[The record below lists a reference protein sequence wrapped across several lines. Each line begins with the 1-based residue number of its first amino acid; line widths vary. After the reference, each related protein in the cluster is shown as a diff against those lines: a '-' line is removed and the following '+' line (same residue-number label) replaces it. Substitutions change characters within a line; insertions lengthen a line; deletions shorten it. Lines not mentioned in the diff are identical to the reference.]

1 MTAFTPAN
9 SAVGDTFTGQDTE
22 MRGVS
27 AGVNANFL
35 KAANNKLAEI
45 LEGAARKA
53 SAARQNGPPRAS
65 RRGWLGRAIQ
75 LTKNDARVLVGTA
88 GHLRA
93 RQARAATSL
102 SVLRHA

>member
-53 SAARQNGPPRAS
+53 SAACQNAAHRAS
-65 RRGWLGRAIQ
+65 CCGWTPRFIQ
-75 LTKNDARVLVGTA
+75 LTKNAASAVLATA
-88 GHLRA
+88 GRT
-93 RQARAATSL
+93 RTNRP
-102 SVLRHA
+102 